1 MIYVRVNE
9 ILKEKKKSKYWF
21 IKNMEGGY
29 QSLSHLMNN
38 ETVSIRF
45 ETLEKMCSLLDCE
58 PGDIIVRKK
67 VIRKKVKR
75 NEQTTKAVW
84 RIEEKRF

>member
-9 ILKEKKKSKYWF
+9 ILKEKNKTKYWF

-29 QSLSHLMNN
+29 QSLSHLIDNN
-38 ETVSIRF
+38 TTGIKF
-45 ETLEKMCSLLDCE
+45 ETLEKMCKVLECE

-67 VIRKKVKR
+67 VIRKKVKKD
-75 NEQTTKAVW
+75 EQTTKA
-84 RIEEKRF
+84 I

>member
-9 ILKEKKKSKYWF
+9 ILKEKKKTKYWF

-29 QSLSHLMNN
+29 QSLSHLMDN
-38 ETVSIRF
+38 TTTGIKF
-45 ETLEKMCSLLDCE
+45 ETLEKMCKILDCE

-67 VIRKKVKR
+67 SIRKKVKR
-75 NEQTTKAVW
+75 NEQTSKA
-84 RIEEKRF
+84 I

>member
-45 ETLEKMCSLLDCE
+45 ETLEKMCDILECE
-58 PGDIIVRKK
+58 PGDIIIRKK
-67 VIRKKVKR
+67 SIRKKVKR
-75 NEQTTKAVW
+75 NEQTSKAV
-84 RIEEKRF
+84 

>member
-38 ETVSIRF
+38 ETISIRF
-45 ETLEKMCSLLDCE
+45 ETLEKMCDILDCE
-58 PGDIIVRKK
+58 PGDIIIRKK
-67 VIRKKVKR
+67 SIRKKVRR
-75 NEQTTKAVW
+75 NEQTSKAIW
-84 RIEEKRF
+84 RT

>member
-9 ILKEKKKSKYWF
+9 ILKEQKKSKYWF

-45 ETLEKMCSLLDCE
+45 ETLEKMCDILNCE
-58 PGDIIVRKK
+58 PGDIIIRRKSRRRNK
-67 VIRKKVKR
+67 V
-75 NEQTTKAVW
+75 E
-84 RIEEKRF
+84 